1 MEALLVD
8 VDSVAGLVALQQ
20 IVEAPGADVVVFEE
34 GIFRCVFGAGL
45 GVSIKLV

>member
-1 MEALLVD
+1 VD

-34 GIFRCVFGAGL
+34 GVFRCVFGVGH
-45 GVSIKLV
+45 GVSIKLIL